1 MKFMRNAT
9 HHGGCLVPASTSL
22 RGGEL
27 PLTMDL
33 EYTSKAKTR
42 MRTFLTATAFAVLC
56 VRAIGATV
64 GSATEAPG
72 SCNGLGDLRL
82 PDAEIT
88 TVESLD
94 SPVEHC
100 KLTGTIGR
108 EIGFSV
114 WLPADWNGKFI
125 MGGGGG
131 FVGNIQNQALG
142 LGVLQRGYVTAG
154 TDTGHRNQGI
164 DGSWALNNP
173 ERLVNYGHLAVHRVT
188 AVSKHIAERHYG
200 ATPQRS
206 YFAGCSNGGRQALMS
221 AQRYPGDFDVVLA
234 GAPAHDF
241 AGVAAAFLDVTR
253 HMYPSMDDLSA
264 PILSAE
270 DRQTLASAV
279 LARCDAEDG
288 LEDGILND
296 PRDCDF
302 DPGSLDLAPEK
313 IAAIRAVYDGPT
325 APDGRIH
332 VGWPFGGEDAPGG
345 WGGWLAGSGQ
355 QAPNFPPSLA
365 FGFGVEVMRHM
376 VEHDPDW
383 RYEGFDFSGFRH
395 RFRTAAAALSATD
408 PNLDAFRENGGK
420 LLIYHGWSDAALS
433 VHASIEYV
441 DAVYA
446 RDESARDDVRLFLMP
461 GVLHCAGGPG
471 PWMVDLIEAAEQ
483 WDETGTAPDELVAG
497 FAEGGGARPLCAY
510 PQRAVYVGGDDRD
523 PASFACR

>member
-1 MKFMRNAT
+1 
-9 HHGGCLVPASTSL
+9 
-22 RGGEL
+22 
-27 PLTMDL
+27 
-33 EYTSKAKTR
+33 
-42 MRTFLTATAFAVLC
+42 MRTILTATAFTVLAI
-56 VRAIGATV
+56 RAAGATDA
-64 GSATEAPG
+64 GATDAGATEQTNPG
-72 SCNGLGDLRL
+72 ACEGLDIRL
-82 PDAEIT
+82 PDTEIT
-88 TVESLD
+88 TVESVD
-94 SPVEHC
+94 SPVAHC

-114 WLPADWNGKFI
+114 WLPAQWNGAFV

-131 FVGNIQNQALG
+131 FVGSIQNQALG
-142 LGVLQRGYVTAG
+142 LGVLQRGYATAG

-164 DGSWALNNP
+164 DGSWALNNL

-188 AVSKHIAERHYG
+188 AVSKHIAARHYG
-200 ATPQRS
+200 TMPQRS

-221 AQRYPGDFDVVLA
+221 AQRYPKDFDVILA

-264 PILSAE
+264 PLLSAE
-270 DRQTLASAV
+270 DRRTLASAV
-279 LARCDAEDG
+279 LARCDARDG

-302 DPGSLDLAPEK
+302 DPRSLDLAPEK
-313 IAAIRAVYDGPT
+313 IAAIRAVYEGPS
-325 APDGRIH
+325 APGGRIH
-332 VGWPFGGEDAPGG
+332 VGWPFGGEDEPGG
-345 WGGWLAGSGQ
+345 WGGWLAGSGNQ
-355 QAPNFPPSLA
+355 PPNFPPSLA

-395 RFRTAAAALSATD
+395 RFRTAAATLSAID

-433 VHASIEYV
+433 ALASIEYV

-446 RDESARDDVRLFLMP
+446 RDESAREDVRLFLMP

-471 PWMVDLIEAAEQ
+471 PWMVDLIETAEQ
-483 WDETGTAPDELVAG
+483 WDETGTAPDTLVAG
-497 FAEGGGARPLCAY
+497 FAEGGGARLLCAY
-510 PQRAVYVGGDDRD
+510 PERAVYVGGDDRD
-523 PASFACR
+523 PASFECR